1 MKVQDNFLRNDLF
14 KFILNTINDTNFCWQ
29 CNKIVSEE
37 KFQSDLKYNKQFVH
51 KIYPSF
57 GLYNEYYEIFQ
68 LVLLDLNIKELLRMK
83 LNFIPRTE
91 KIIRHGFHIDTE
103 EYSKTSILYFNTND
117 GYTEFEKTGEKV
129 QSVANRIVTFD
140 SSEKHL
146 GTTCTNDYARL
157 VLNINWK

>member
-1 MKVQDNFLRNDLF
+1 M
-14 KFILNTINDTNFCWQ
+14 
-29 CNKIVSEE
+29 
-37 KFQSDLKYNKQFVH
+37 
-51 KIYPSF
+51 
-57 GLYNEYYEIFQ
+57 FQ

-83 LNFIPRTE
+83 LNFIPCTE

-117 GYTEFEKTGEKV
+117 GYTEFEKTGERG

-157 VLNINWK
+157 VVNINWK

>member
-51 KIYPSF
+51 KIYPSL

>member
-1 MKVQDNFLRNDLF
+1 
-14 KFILNTINDTNFCWQ
+14 
-29 CNKIVSEE
+29 
-37 KFQSDLKYNKQFVH
+37 
-51 KIYPSF
+51 
-57 GLYNEYYEIFQ
+57 
-68 LVLLDLNIKELLRMK
+68 MK

-117 GYTEFEKTGEKV
+117 GYTEFEKTGERV

>member
-51 KIYPSF
+51 KIYPSL

-117 GYTEFEKTGEKV
+117 GYTEFEKTGERV

>member
-1 MKVQDNFLRNDLF
+1 MKVQDNFLHNDLF

-51 KIYPSF
+51 KIYPF
-57 GLYNEYYEIFQ
+57 LGLYNEHYEMFQ

-83 LNFIPRTE
+83 LNFIPCTE

-103 EYSKTSILYFNTND
+103 EYSKTSIMYFNTND
-117 GYTEFEKTGEKV
+117 GYTEFEKTGERV